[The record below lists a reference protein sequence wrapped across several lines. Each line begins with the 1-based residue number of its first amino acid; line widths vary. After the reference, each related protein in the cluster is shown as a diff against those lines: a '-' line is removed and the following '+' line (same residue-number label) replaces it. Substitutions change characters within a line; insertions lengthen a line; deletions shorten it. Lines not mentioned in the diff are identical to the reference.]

1 MLPPLAWGDSPK
13 AQGVRAPAFCFSSV
27 LSRKKWNNSPG
38 PCSPP
43 STRLPVFPA
52 APGLASCP
60 SSSPCSL
67 PGPAACKGGKSWGW
81 KGFGRGRSQGLCPPP
96 PQALVPSQ
104 SLGGGAGKVPSASEP
119 GIQLHRPSPRP
130 ELLSVGLGWGES
142 LSLEGGESGRK
153 QWHDFP
159 GQWGPCEEAWLGER
173 GEFSRPTSHRT
184 DQPARPGPDLPQFAP
199 KEHPPHKLAQ
209 AS

>member
-1 MLPPLAWGDSPK
+1 MSVERAYHLQSTMLGPRHTGTPTHAPSTSLGGDSPK
-13 AQGVRAPAFCFSSV
+13 AQGVGAPAFCFSSV

-81 KGFGRGRSQGLCPPP
+81 KGFGRGRSQGLCPP
-96 PQALVPSQ
+96 QALVPSQ

-142 LSLEGGESGRK
+142 LSLEGGGIRQETM
-153 QWHDFP
+153 
-159 GQWGPCEEAWLGER
+159 A
-173 GEFSRPTSHRT
+173 
-184 DQPARPGPDLPQFAP
+184 
-199 KEHPPHKLAQ
+199 
-209 AS
+209 